1 MKRNVAV
8 IVTTIL
14 FSLYFIYFYFSNE
27 EINAGSLG
35 TLGDF
40 IGGNIN
46 PVLTFVSTI
55 LLIETLSLQRKA
67 TSIAEDEAADAK
79 RTIKEQGNLI
89 KTQIFESSF
98 FNLIN
103 LCLEE
108 YKNSTIE
115 KNAYANQ
122 GSKMRTYSY
131 HGSKAFN
138 FLEKTFSERKK
149 KGEAPNEILASL
161 DDEHG
166 DIIFNAIKTFSTVFG
181 FVNENAP
188 SDTHQRYISL
198 ATKLTPVPIIY
209 LICIAKLHSDWP
221 IIKPFEHAR
230 LFEKKGL
237 PELLAGY
244 S

>member
-1 MKRNVAV
+1 MAV

-14 FSLYFIYFYFSNE
+14 AALYFIYFYFAKE

-67 TSIAEDEAADAK
+67 TTIAENEAADAK
-79 RTIKEQGNLI
+79 RTIKEQGTLI

-108 YKNSTIE
+108 YKNATIE
-115 KNAYANQ
+115 TYAPANKILEIKKNIYQ
-122 GSKMRTYSY
+122 
-131 HGSKAFN
+131 GSKAFN
-138 FLEKTFSERKK
+138 YIEKSFSKRKNEGEPPDKILE
-149 KGEAPNEILASL
+149 NL
-161 DDEHG
+161 DHEHG

-188 SDTHQRYISL
+188 ADTKEQYISL
-198 ATKLTPVPIIY
+198 ATKLTPTPIIY
-209 LICIAKLHSDWP
+209 LICIAKLHSTWP
-221 IIKPFEHAR
+221 IIKPFEQAYF
-230 LFEKKGL
+230 FEKKGI
-237 PELLAGY
+237 PELLSGY